1 MINLQKLYLK
11 LISKKGEKKEM
22 IINEEKLLI
31 REELESVEITEEV
44 KEVEESKE
52 VEITEEVKEVEESKE
67 VETTE
72 EVKEVEESEEAET
85 DEEVEEVEE
94 SEEVETTE
102 EVKEVEESEEVEI
115 TEEVK
120 EVEESEEVETTEGV
134 KEVEESEEVETTEEV
149 KEVEESEEVEVTE
162 EVEEVEESEEV
173 ETIEEVK
180 VEENN
185 VTIDLI
191 NEIKDG
197 IYNSLENNK
206 ENLNNKVNEIIKQ
219 INNINTSFDR
229 KIAYDKHKE
238 KIIDNLHRELQV
250 HKEDLYIKMI
260 KPILMDIIQIKD
272 SMEKIELACKT
283 TKKDEITVEKMLKLF
298 NTFSL
303 DLGDILEKYDVEMYR
318 EEGNTYKAIRQ
329 KVAKYVVT
337 EDKELD
343 KKIAESLTC
352 GYELNGKV
360 ISPEKVAIYKV
371 NLD

>member
-22 IINEEKLLI
+22 IINEEELLI
-31 REELESVEITEEV
+31 REELESVE
-44 KEVEESKE
+44 
-52 VEITEEVKEVEESKE
+52 
-67 VETTE
+67 TTE
-72 EVKEVEESEEAET
+72 EVKKVEESEG
-85 DEEVEEVEE
+85 
-94 SEEVETTE
+94 VETTE
-102 EVKEVEESEEVEI
+102 EVKEVEESEEVET

-134 KEVEESEEVETTEEV
+134 KEVEESEEVETAEEVEEVEESEEAETAEEV
-149 KEVEESEEVEVTE
+149 KEVEESEEVKAIEEVKEVEESEEIEATE
-162 EVEEVEESEEV
+162 EVEEVEEPEEVEATEEVKEVEESEEV

-206 ENLNNKVNEIIKQ
+206 ENLSNKVNEIIKQ